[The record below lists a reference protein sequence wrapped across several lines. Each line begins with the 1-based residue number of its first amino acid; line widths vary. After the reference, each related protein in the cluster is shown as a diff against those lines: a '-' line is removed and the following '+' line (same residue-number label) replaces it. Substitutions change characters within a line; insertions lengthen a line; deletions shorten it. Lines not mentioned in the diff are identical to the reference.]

1 MAYTTDQ
8 TLKNKWGYGAYV
20 LDGVRDLS
28 RIKPIHMRIW
38 TDGVLHEG
46 DYLLGTVTNATSVG
60 GYLELPRELVD
71 LSDGLLEVVLVKA
84 PKSLLEFDMI
94 ARAVAARDFSGPY
107 LTLTQAREI
116 RVENPPELQWS
127 LDGEMSGVFDTVD
140 IRAMQGFLNLQG

>member
-1 MAYTTDQ
+1 M
-8 TLKNKWGYGAYV
+8 
-20 LDGVRDLS
+20 
-28 RIKPIHMRIW
+28 
-38 TDGVLHEG
+38 
-46 DYLLGTVTNATSVG
+46 TNATSVG